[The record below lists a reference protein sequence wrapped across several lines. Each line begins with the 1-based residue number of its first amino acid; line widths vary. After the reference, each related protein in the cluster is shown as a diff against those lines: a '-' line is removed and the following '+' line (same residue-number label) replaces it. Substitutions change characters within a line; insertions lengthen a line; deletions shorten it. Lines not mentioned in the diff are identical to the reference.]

1 MPIDSESTSE
11 SESKIEQ
18 AKDNVAKRRKRALE
32 TIREKR
38 SKKRND
44 GAQSTNIA
52 PYHFDSLEAQNEF
65 SQTVPTVNLHS
76 EQHLQT
82 QGSSTPSV
90 NAASNTRK
98 NTPESPVKYFRK
110 KKIFPRKTSKILP
123 VATPNSELQIVEFRQ
138 ETRSQPLEVHP
149 LALSLPSS
157 VHEELI
163 RDDFIY
169 VPPQN
174 ETQQTS
180 NNDPAKEQE
189 QQSKEPPVAQQSEK
203 EAPVNVRPLEQ
214 QQQPCEE
221 PTAQQSEQ
229 EAPVDVCPP
238 EPKKQSVTGSLTSS
252 VIEEFFKDDN
262 VYEVSD
268 KEQFQEPPVARQ
280 SEQETL
286 ILSSFDSAAQPRQ
299 KENER
304 PSFSLGISP
313 PASQP
318 TQPSQESVSQLEI
331 LAEAVVDAGVT
342 AALKLLKQQLQSQPY
357 QLLNVEYTDK
367 RTNKAYKFYIEQ
379 YAHHRQFLDKRKLA
393 SHPFLFVPL
402 CNGGHW
408 FNNFPDE
415 GIRWGGTLNG
425 GWTGR
430 GSRVYPIE
438 WSTYKNEIDDFRYQ
452 YGLNLLLHEINKIR
466 DQVIWKSE
474 AIRLSKPSAVLSSPY
489 CKFTSGDLDSK

>member
-90 NAASNTRK
+90 NAASNTR
-98 NTPESPVKYFRK
+98 
-110 KKIFPRKTSKILP
+110 
-123 VATPNSELQIVEFRQ
+123 
-138 ETRSQPLEVHP
+138 HP

-408 FNNFPDE
+408 
-415 GIRWGGTLNG
+415 
-425 GWTGR
+425 
-430 GSRVYPIE
+430 
-438 WSTYKNEIDDFRYQ
+438 
-452 YGLNLLLHEINKIR
+452 
-466 DQVIWKSE
+466 
-474 AIRLSKPSAVLSSPY
+474 
-489 CKFTSGDLDSK
+489 